1 MKSCTWSFDRNT
13 LFLLR
18 YISMHAS
25 AISSLIVA
33 DWPLH
38 YIIQNFKQFFPSSPG
53 ISTTH
58 RAHSIDAAGGCR
70 YVQTLSFSTAADHK
84 QLSYRRET
92 ALQGAL
98 VSAKSG
104 RLELGDIIL
113 GHYKYSFNNCD
124 IIGLQSYRVRWKS
137 RKIRA
142 VTSFKVIEIGTHR
155 KLVGLCDFL
164 LIITDILSRTVS
176 DLSQLIVQIL

>member
-1 MKSCTWSFDRNT
+1 
-13 LFLLR
+13 
-18 YISMHAS
+18 MHAS

-58 RAHSIDAAGGCR
+58 RAHSIDAPGGCR

-98 VSAKSG
+98 VLAKSG
-104 RLELGDIIL
+104 RLELHSMQRG
-113 GHYKYSFNNCD
+113 KN
-124 IIGLQSYRVRWKS
+124 
-137 RKIRA
+137 
-142 VTSFKVIEIGTHR
+142 
-155 KLVGLCDFL
+155 
-164 LIITDILSRTVS
+164 
-176 DLSQLIVQIL
+176 LSQWGGSRRVFITRNGSLSCHSFLRIHTGTIAPLPLSASAQGCRNGFLKT